1 MITETTTV
9 ESLARR
15 LDAIERQNRRLKHS
29 CFALVL
35 LATGVTVIAAQ
46 APSAKAPLTLTAER
60 FTLVDSTGGARAE
73 LQAIAA
79 FTRGAA
85 NPMLTFLDKDGH
97 IVVRIGVGD
106 RGPVL
111 EALGR
116 DGKLR
121 NFFGGSTVWPATH

>member
-1 MITETTTV
+1 MKDST
-9 ESLARR
+9 SLEAIVRR
-15 LDAIERQNRRLKHS
+15 VDALERQNRQLKYGV
-29 CFALVL
+29 FALIG
-35 LATGVTVIAAQ
+35 LAASLTALAAQ
-46 APSAKAPLTLTAER
+46 APSPKVPLTLTAER

-73 LQAIAA
+73 LQAVAA

-97 IVVRIGVGD
+97 IVVRIGIGD

-121 NFFGGSTVWPATH
+121 NLFGGPTVWPATQ

>member
-1 MITETTTV
+1 MTTEATTI
-9 ESLARR
+9 EHLARR
-15 LDAIERQNRRLKHS
+15 LDALERQNRRLKYS
-29 CFALVL
+29 FFALIVL
-35 LATGVTVIAAQ
+35 AAGLTAMAAQ
-46 APSAKAPLTLTAER
+46 APSPKVPLTLTAER

-73 LQAIAA
+73 LQAVAA

-121 NFFGGSTVWPATH
+121 NFFGGPTVWPATQ

>member
-1 MITETTTV
+1 MNDSTMLDTLVRRIDALERRNRH
-9 ESLARR
+9 LAFG
-15 LDAIERQNRRLKHS
+15 I
-29 CFALVL
+29 CALII
-35 LATGVTVIAAQ
+35 LAAGLTALAAQ
-46 APSAKAPLTLTAER
+46 APSPKVPLTLTAER

-121 NFFGGSTVWPATH
+121 NFLGGPTVWPATQ

>member
-1 MITETTTV
+1 MKDSTT
-9 ESLARR
+9 
-15 LDAIERQNRRLKHS
+15 LDALVRRIDALERRNRRLQYGI
-29 CFALVL
+29 CALIVL
-35 LATGVTVIAAQ
+35 AAGLTAMAAQ
-46 APSAKAPLTLTAER
+46 APSPKVPLTLTAER

-121 NFFGGSTVWPATH
+121 NFFGGSTVWPATQ

>member
-1 MITETTTV
+1 MKDSTT
-9 ESLARR
+9 
-15 LDAIERQNRRLKHS
+15 LDALVRRIDALERRNRRLQYGI
-29 CFALVL
+29 FALIVL
-35 LATGVTVIAAQ
+35 AASVTALTAQ
-46 APSAKAPLTLTAER
+46 APSPKGPLTLTAER

-85 NPMLTFLDKDGH
+85 NPMLTFLDKNGH

-121 NFFGGSTVWPATH
+121 NFFGGPTIWPTTQ

>member
-1 MITETTTV
+1 MKYSTILETLGNRIDV
-9 ESLARR
+9 L
-15 LDAIERQNRRLKHS
+15 ERQNRLLKYGF
-29 CFALVL
+29 FALIVV
-35 LATGVTVIAAQ
+35 AAGTMAVAAQ
-46 APSAKAPLTLTAER
+46 TPSPKVPLTLTAER

-121 NFFGGSTVWPATH
+121 NFLGGPTVWPATQ

>member
-1 MITETTTV
+1 MKDSTTL
-9 ESLARR
+9 EALARR
-15 LDAIERQNRRLKHS
+15 IDALERRNRQLKYGL
-29 CFALVL
+29 FVLIVLAGGLTAL
-35 LATGVTVIAAQ
+35 TAQ
-46 APSAKAPLTLTAER
+46 APSSKAPLTLTAER

-79 FTRGAA
+79 FMRGAA

-121 NFFGGSTVWPATH
+121 NFLGGPTVWPATQ